1 MEKKYEIKIKNDKLL
16 IKNEKNIII
25 FEDDSYFYINKK
37 EKKLEYCLSKDFI
50 NKEFNED
57 ILFRI
62 RKSKKTGEYEIINPI
77 NILSKKTENYIK
89 ILENKIW
96 YKIPEEK
103 GYIINEGDIIKFSDK
118 MFEIIKIGIWN
129 ENKNV
134 NEEDIISNI
143 NKKVGSIFDLSVK
156 YKTMEYKENKIIP
169 DQFNLKNPYIN
180 LCQCEDGFLFYE
192 DLKNK
197 LNNIIFIKQSECS
210 NHITY
215 TCDKFFCEKC
225 GAQYPY
231 KFKIPES
238 EKIYD
243 LIDIKHNYKN
253 YIIMEYLNNDLNI
266 KDKIIHIIDEN
277 EKIIGREI
285 IDSKKISRKHS
296 YLILD
301 KGKFILKNESKAG
314 TYVLIKNGLKINKND
329 IQFKVGKF
337 NFIVGKEE

>member
-1 MEKKYEIKIKNDKLL
+1 MEKKYEIKIKKDKLL
-16 IKNEKNIII
+16 IKSENNIIK
-25 FEDDSYFYINKK
+25 FEDDSYFYINEK
-37 EKKLEYCLSKDFI
+37 EKKLDYCLSKDFI
-50 NKEFNED
+50 NKEFNEEM
-57 ILFRI
+57 LFRI

-77 NILSKKTENYIK
+77 NILSKKTENNIK

-118 MFEIIKIGIWN
+118 MFEIIKIEIWN
-129 ENKNV
+129 ENKNI

-143 NKKVGSIFDLSVK
+143 NKNVGNIFDLSVK

-169 DQFNLKNPYIN
+169 EQFNLKNPYIN
-180 LCQCEDGFLFYE
+180 LCQCEDEFLFYE

-197 LNNIIFIKQSECS
+197 LSNNLKQSKCS

-215 TCDKFFCEKC
+215 SFDKFFCEKC
-225 GAQYPY
+225 GTQYPY
-231 KFKIPES
+231 KFIIPES
-238 EKIYD
+238 EKIYY

-253 YIIMEYLNNDLNI
+253 YIIMEYLNNDLNM
-266 KDKIIHIIDEN
+266 KDKIIHVIDEN

-285 IDSKKISRKHS
+285 INSKKISRKHS

-301 KGKFILKNESKAG
+301 NGKFILKNESKAG
-314 TYVLIKNGLKINKND
+314 TYVLIKNGLKINKNEKF
-329 IQFKVGKF
+329 QFKVGKF
-337 NFIVGKEE
+337 NFSISKVE